1 MLNLKSFIS
10 AQLSVG
16 WIVGLSIGAAIILA
30 AIITFLCYVP
40 LRLWFR
46 AIVSNAHVGMG
57 KLIGM
62 RMRKVDVNKIVLT
75 YITAKKAG
83 LTITLDE
90 LETHYMANG
99 DIERVVKAL
108 ISAHSAN
115 MDLSVQTAKA
125 IDLAGRDVYQA
136 VRNSV
141 VPKIIETPFVS
152 AMAKDGIELKV
163 KVKVTVISN
172 MHMQIFGAGEDTIIA
187 RVGEGVVTTIGSAAS
202 HKIVLENPDLIS
214 STVLNKGLDTGTAY
228 EIVSIDIADIDV
240 GRNIGAELEIANAEA
255 EKRIAQAKAEERR
268 SMAIA
273 TENEMKAKVQEMR
286 AMVVQ
291 AEAEVPK
298 ALAKALNSGTMGVM
312 DYYNMKNI
320 QADTA
325 MRKALSGET
334 DNNDSGSS
342 GGAGGSAPLGGFA
355 GNTIRPR
362 PKL

>member
-1 MLNLKSFIS
+1 MNLLNNLLIAK
-10 AQLSVG
+10 LSTG
-16 WIVGLSIGAAIILA
+16 LIVGLSVGGAVALAIMIV
-30 AIITFLCYVP
+30 FLCMVP
-40 LRLWFR
+40 IKLWFR
-46 AIVSNAHVGMG
+46 AIVSGAHVPMS

-62 RMRKVDVNKIVLT
+62 KLRKVDTSKIVLT
-75 YITAKKAG
+75 YITARKAG
-83 LTITLDE
+83 LTISIDE

-108 ISAHSAN
+108 VSAHSAN

-136 VRNSV
+136 VRTSV
-141 VPKIIETPFVS
+141 VPKIIETPVVS

-163 KVKVTVISN
+163 KAKVTVISN
-172 MHMQIFGAGEDTIIA
+172 MHMQIFGAGEETIIA
-187 RVGEGVVTTIGSAAS
+187 RVGEGVVTTVGSAAS

-255 EKRIAQAKAEERR
+255 DKRIAQAKAEERKC
-268 SMAIA
+268 MAIA

-286 AMVVQ
+286 ANVVQ

-298 ALAKALNSGTMGVM
+298 ALAKALNSGKMGVM
-312 DYYNMKNI
+312 DYYNMKNL

-325 MRKALSGET
+325 MRKALSGGE
-334 DNNDSGSS
+334 DNSDNSDTGF
-342 GGAGGSAPLGGFA
+342 SAQSV
-355 GNTIRPR
+355 RPR
-362 PKL
+362 IKP